1 MAVDRVASGLAPQ
14 ISGAIRQAAQST
26 GISFQYLLTT
36 AQIES
41 NLNPSAQ
48 ASTSSAKGLY
58 QFIDQTWL
66 GTVKQSGAAYG
77 MGQYADAITQTGDGQ
92 YQVADP
98 SMRSAIMK
106 LRTDP
111 AASAMMAGVLAR
123 NNAEQLS
130 ATIGRAPTEGEL
142 YTAHFLGPDGAGRL
156 INAAATTPD
165 ANAASMFPAA
175 ASANRPIFYH
185 RDGTPK
191 SVANVYDRLTGKF
204 DTARVAVMRPPGDI
218 PNVTNISVTGSVV
231 PVTVA
236 SLGAPV
242 PGALRSLSSPAPDTA
257 GVTQAL
263 ASADNRPPPNIAR
276 PMFQDMF
283 SDPTR
288 GAVARTVAS
297 LWTDT
302 SQTGGSSQTASAP
315 AAIPAAANSAGAGPV
330 RPLELFTDRA
340 ANVRGMF
347 TGRG

>member
-1 MAVDRVASGLAPQ
+1 MAVDRVANGLAPQ

-66 GTVKQSGAAYG
+66 GTVKQGGAAYG
-77 MGQYADAITQTGDGQ
+77 MGQYADAISQTADGQ

-123 NNAEQLS
+123 NNAEQLT
-130 ATIGRAPTEGEL
+130 ATIGRSPTEGEL

-156 INAAATTPD
+156 INAATGNPS
-165 ANAASMFPAA
+165 ANAATMFPTAA
-175 ASANRPIFYH
+175 AANRPIFYH
-185 RDGTPK
+185 RDGSTK
-191 SVANVYDRLTGKF
+191 TVAEVYDRLTGKF

-218 PNVTNISVTGSVV
+218 PNVTNVTSA
-231 PVTVA
+231 T
-236 SLGAPV
+236 LH
-242 PGALRSLSSPAPDTA
+242 SLSSPVPDTA

-263 ASADNRPPPNIAR
+263 ASADNRPPRLA
-276 PMFQDMF
+276 
-283 SDPTR
+283 
-288 GAVARTVAS
+288 
-297 LWTDT
+297 T
-302 SQTGGSSQTASAP
+302 SVSYPSGSAAMNLSAPTASA
-315 AAIPAAANSAGAGPV
+315 AS
-330 RPLELFTDRA
+330 RT
-340 ANVRGMF
+340 
-347 TGRG
+347 

>member
-1 MAVDRVASGLAPQ
+1 MAVDRVANGLAPQ

-77 MGQYADAITQTGDGQ
+77 MGQYADAITQTADGQ
-92 YQVADP
+92 FQVGDP
-98 SMRSAIMK
+98 AMRSAIMK
-106 LRTDP
+106 MRTDP

-142 YTAHFLGPDGAGRL
+142 YTAHFLGPDGAGKL

-175 ASANRPIFYH
+175 AGANRPIFYH

-191 SVANVYDRLTGKF
+191 SVAEVYGRLTGRF

-218 PNVTNISVTGSVV
+218 PNVESITPGTSLT
-231 PVTVA
+231 PVSVA
-236 SLGAPV
+236 SLNAPM
-242 PGALRSLSSPAPDTA
+242 PSALRSLSSPAPDTA

-302 SQTGGSSQTASAP
+302 SQTGAAAQTSVASP
-315 AAIPAAANSAGAGPV
+315 AAPAAANSASSGPV
-330 RPLELFTDRA
+330 RTLELFTDST
-340 ANVRGMF
+340 ANARGLF
-347 TGRG
+347 HGRG

>member
-1 MAVDRVASGLAPQ
+1 MAVDRAASGHAPQ

-41 NLNPSAQ
+41 NLNPAAQ
-48 ASTSSAKGLY
+48 APTSSAKGLY

-98 SMRSAIMK
+98 AARSAIMK

-156 INAAATTPD
+156 INAAGANPN
-165 ANAASMFPAA
+165 ANAATMFPAA
-175 ASANRPIFYH
+175 AGANRPIFYR
-185 RDGTPK
+185 RDGSAKT
-191 SVANVYDRLTGKF
+191 VAEVYDRLTGKF
-204 DTARVAVMRPPGDI
+204 DSARVAVMRPPGDI
-218 PNVTNISVTGSVV
+218 PNVTNVTS
-231 PVTVA
+231 A
-236 SLGAPV
+236 S
-242 PGALRSLSSPAPDTA
+242 LRSLSSPVPDTA

-263 ASADNRPPPNIAR
+263 ASADNRPPPHIAR

-283 SDPTR
+283 SDPSR
-288 GAVARTVAS
+288 GAVPRTVAS
-297 LWTDT
+297 LWTAT
-302 SQTGGSSQTASAP
+302 SQTAAAAASRMPSSMPPAAP
-315 AAIPAAANSAGAGPV
+315 AAAAHTGQGPV
-330 RPLELFTDRA
+330 RPLEFFTDGA

>member
-1 MAVDRVASGLAPQ
+1 MAVDRAANGLAPQ

-41 NLNPSAQ
+41 NLNPAAQ
-48 ASTSSAKGLY
+48 APTSSAKGLY

-77 MGQYADAITQTGDGQ
+77 MGQYADAITQTGEGQ

-98 SMRSAIMK
+98 AMRSAIMK
-106 LRTDP
+106 LRNDP

-123 NNAEQLS
+123 NNAEHLS

-156 INAAATTPD
+156 INAASANPS
-165 ANAASMFPAA
+165 ANAANMFPAA
-175 ASANRPIFYH
+175 AGANRPIFYN
-185 RDGTPK
+185 RDGSAKT
-191 SVANVYDRLTGKF
+191 VAEVYDRLTGKF
-204 DTARVAVMRPPGDI
+204 DSARVAVMRPPADI
-218 PNVTNISVTGSVV
+218 PNVTNVTSA
-231 PVTVA
+231 T
-236 SLGAPV
+236 
-242 PGALRSLSSPAPDTA
+242 LRSLSSPVPDTA

-263 ASADNRPPPNIAR
+263 ASADNRPPPQIAR

-283 SDPTR
+283 SDPAR
-288 GAVARTVAS
+288 GAVTRTVAS

-302 SQTGGSSQTASAP
+302 SQTAAAASASV
-315 AAIPAAANSAGAGPV
+315 IPASVHAAGPVNAGAGQGPV
-330 RPLELFTDRA
+330 RPLEFFTDGA
-340 ANVRGMF
+340 ANVRGIF
-347 TGRG
+347 RGRG

>member
-1 MAVDRVASGLAPQ
+1 MAVDRAANGLAPQ

-41 NLNPSAQ
+41 NLNPAAQ
-48 ASTSSAKGLY
+48 APTSSAKGLY

-77 MGQYADAITQTGDGQ
+77 MGQYADAITQTGEGQ

-98 SMRSAIMK
+98 AMRSAIMK

-123 NNAEQLS
+123 NNAEHLS

-156 INAAATTPD
+156 INAASASPN
-165 ANAASMFPAA
+165 ANAAAMFPAA
-175 ASANRPIFYH
+175 AGANRPIFYH
-185 RDGTPK
+185 RDGSAKT
-191 SVANVYDRLTGKF
+191 VAEVYDRLTGKF
-204 DTARVAVMRPPGDI
+204 DSARVAVMRPPAEI
-218 PNVTNISVTGSVV
+218 PNVTNVTAA
-231 PVTVA
+231 T
-236 SLGAPV
+236 
-242 PGALRSLSSPAPDTA
+242 LRSLSSPVPDTA

-263 ASADNRPPPNIAR
+263 ASADNRPPPQIAR

-283 SDPTR
+283 SDPAR
-288 GAVARTVAS
+288 GAVTRTVAS

-302 SQTGGSSQTASAP
+302 SQTAVAASSLPTGLPVSSP
-315 AAIPAAANSAGAGPV
+315 AATNAGQGPV
-330 RPLELFTDRA
+330 RPLEFFTDGA

>member
-1 MAVDRVASGLAPQ
+1 MAVDRVANGLAPQ

-77 MGQYADAITQTGDGQ
+77 MGQYADAITQTGEGQ

-98 SMRSAIMK
+98 AMRSAIMK

-123 NNAEQLS
+123 NNAEQLTS
-130 ATIGRAPTEGEL
+130 TIGRPPTEGEL

-156 INAAATTPD
+156 INAAAATPY
-165 ANAASMFPAA
+165 ANAVSMFPAA
-175 ASANRPIFYH
+175 ADANKPIFYH

-191 SVANVYDRLTGKF
+191 SVAEVYGRLTGKF

-218 PNVTNISVTGSVV
+218 PNVTNVTAA
-231 PVTVA
+231 T
-236 SLGAPV
+236 LQ
-242 PGALRSLSSPAPDTA
+242 SLSSPVPDTA

-263 ASADNRPPPNIAR
+263 ASADNRPPPNLAR

-302 SQTGGSSQTASAP
+302 SQTAIAAQAASGPSAVPVAPNGGGGP
-315 AAIPAAANSAGAGPV
+315 GPV
-330 RPLELFTDRA
+330 RPLDLFTDGA

>member
-1 MAVDRVASGLAPQ
+1 MAVDRVANGLAPQ

-77 MGQYADAITQTGDGQ
+77 MGQYADAITQTGEGQ

-98 SMRSAIMK
+98 DMRSAIMK

-123 NNAEQLS
+123 NNAEQLT
-130 ATIGRAPTEGEL
+130 ATIGRSPTEGEL

-156 INAAATTPD
+156 INAAAATPD

-175 ASANRPIFYH
+175 ASANKPIFYR

-191 SVANVYDRLTGKF
+191 SVAEVYGRLTGKF

-218 PNVTNISVTGSVV
+218 PNVTNVTSA
-231 PVTVA
+231 T
-236 SLGAPV
+236 LQ
-242 PGALRSLSSPAPDTA
+242 SLSSPAPDTA

-302 SQTGGSSQTASAP
+302 SQTAIAAHAASVPSPAP
-315 AAIPAAANSAGAGPV
+315 VAANGGGNGPL
-330 RPLELFTDRA
+330 RPLDLFTDGA

>member
-1 MAVDRVASGLAPQ
+1 MAVDRVANGLAPQ

-48 ASTSSAKGLY
+48 ASTSSAQGLY

-66 GTVKQSGAAYG
+66 GTVKQGGAAFG
-77 MGQYADAITQTGDGQ
+77 MGQYADAISQTADGQ

-98 SMRSAIMK
+98 AMRSAIMK

-156 INAAATTPD
+156 INAATGNPN
-165 ANAASMFPAA
+165 ANAATMFPAA
-175 ASANRPIFYH
+175 AAANRPIFYH
-185 RDGTPK
+185 RDGSAK
-191 SVANVYDRLTGKF
+191 SVADVYDRLTGKF

-218 PNVTNISVTGSVV
+218 PNVTNVTSTPATTTAAPISF
-231 PVTVA
+231 A
-236 SLGAPV
+236 NLYAPV
-242 PGALRSLSSPAPDTA
+242 PSTLRSLSSPVPDTA

-263 ASADNRPPPNIAR
+263 ASADNRPPPQTTR

-297 LWTDT
+297 LWTDQ
-302 SQTGGSSQTASAP
+302 SATGQTASSSVAP
-315 AAIPAAANSAGAGPV
+315 VATNGQSAEQPV
-330 RPLELFTDRA
+330 RTLELFTDGA

>member
-1 MAVDRVASGLAPQ
+1 MAVDRVANGLAPQ

-48 ASTSSAKGLY
+48 APTSSAKGLY

-77 MGQYADAITQTGDGQ
+77 MGQYADAISQTADGQ

-98 SMRSAIMK
+98 ATRSAIMK

-123 NNAEQLS
+123 NNAEQLN

-156 INAAATTPD
+156 INAAANNPNT
-165 ANAASMFPAA
+165 NAAAMFPAA
-175 ASANRPIFYH
+175 AGANRPIFYH
-185 RDGTPK
+185 RDGSPK
-191 SVANVYDRLTGKF
+191 TVAEVYDRLTGKF

-218 PNVTNISVTGSVV
+218 PNVTNATPTV
-231 PVTVA
+231 PITIA
-236 SLGAPV
+236 SLNAPV
-242 PGALRSLSSPAPDTA
+242 PAALRSLSSPVPDTA

-263 ASADNRPPPNIAR
+263 ASADNRPPPNVVR

-302 SQTGGSSQTASAP
+302 SATGSAAAP
-315 AAIPAAANSAGAGPV
+315 APVAANNAAPDQPV
-330 RPLELFTDRA
+330 RTLELFTDRA
-340 ANVRGMF
+340 ANVRGIF